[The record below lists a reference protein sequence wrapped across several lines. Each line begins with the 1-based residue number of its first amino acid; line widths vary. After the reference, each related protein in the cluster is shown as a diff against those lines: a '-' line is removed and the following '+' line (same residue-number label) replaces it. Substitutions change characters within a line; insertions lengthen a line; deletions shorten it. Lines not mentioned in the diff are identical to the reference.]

1 MQRVTVTLEDEQLE
15 ALDSIVS
22 GKGYQSRSEALRDIL
37 RDAIIGPRSAHARGP
52 CLAALS
58 YVYDHE
64 TRELSRR
71 LTHVQHAHHDLTV
84 ASVHVHLD
92 PSSCLEVAILK
103 GEASSVEEF
112 AASVTTQRG
121 VRYGNLHL
129 IPATAGESKPHR
141 HPPRAKRGPVFR

>member
-15 ALDSIVS
+15 ALDSIVAE
-22 GKGYQSRSEALRDIL
+22 KGYPSRSEALRDIL
-37 RDAIIGPRSAHARGP
+37 RESLVHARTQHPLGT

-71 LTHVQHAHHDLTV
+71 LTHVQHAHHEMTV

-92 PSSCLEVAILK
+92 SSSCLEVAILK
-103 GEASSVEEF
+103 GEAHAVEEF

-129 IPATAGESKPHR
+129 IPAPIDEGRPHR
-141 HPPRAKRGPVFR
+141 HSPRVTHG